1 MKKKIKYLI
10 LDIIGVFF
18 MLFGVIAISNS
29 MYHQN
34 PMQIL
39 FLCYIGLVLMGLGI
53 LTKRSYLV
61 MSQVYILL
69 IPHLL
74 WTIDFF
80 YQLILN
86 KPLWGITD
94 YFFIDNLNV
103 LGNIISLQ
111 HIFAIPIALY
121 AVSLI
126 GLKRKDAWI
135 FGFVQI
141 TIIYVLVSLLTL
153 SETNINCVFK
163 SCINVHLGIPWVPY
177 RLTWFIAIFSMTFIS
192 SIVVNY
198 ILSIKKVKSKIFIKK
213 G

>member
-1 MKKKIKYLI
+1 MDKKYKFI
-10 LDIIGVFF
+10 LLDFIGVLFL
-18 MLFGVIAISNS
+18 LFGIIAISNS
-29 MYHQN
+29 MYNQN

-39 FLCYIGLVLMGLGI
+39 FLCYIGLILMGFGI

-86 KPLWGITD
+86 KPLWGVTD
-94 YFFIDNLNV
+94 YFFIDNFFII
-103 LGNIISLQ
+103 GNIISLQ

-126 GLKRKDAWI
+126 GLKRKDVWI
-135 FGFVQI
+135 LSFVQI
-141 TIIYVLVSLLTL
+141 TIIYILVSLLTL
-153 SETNINCVFK
+153 SETNINCVFS
-163 SCINVHLGIPWVPY
+163 SCINVHFGVPWIPY
-177 RLTWFIAIFSMTFIS
+177 RLTWFIAIFLMTFFS
-192 SIVVNY
+192 SVLLNLIPL
-198 ILSIKKVKSKIFIKK
+198 IKVKNDKK
-213 G
+213 NKR